1 MLKSAKLTAEWEH
14 RLGEIERGKLTDSE
28 FMKDIADMTV
38 KLVSEHSAPVEEY
51 KTLFAA
57 AVPENNSVTK
67 GDGNIGGCP
76 RCESGVT
83 ESAKGFFCSNRMCKF
98 VLWKDNRF
106 FSAKKKTITKTIAA
120 ALLKEGRI
128 FMPGLYSSKTGK
140 TYDATIVMEDTG
152 DKYVNFKLDFQKG
165 SDSK

>member
-83 ESAKGFFCSNRMCKF
+83 ESAKGFFCSDRICRF
-98 VLWKDNRF
+98 ALWKDNRF
-106 FSAKKKTITKTIAA
+106 FSAKGKKLDKKTAA
-120 ALLKEGRI
+120 ALLREGRV
-128 FMPGLYSSKTGK
+128 FFSDLRSEKTGK
-140 TYDATIVMEDTG
+140 TYAAAILLEDTG
-152 DKYVNFKLDFQKG
+152 EKVNFKLDFEKG
-165 SDSK
+165 RDRK